1 MKNFLKILSF
11 SILTAFAVA
20 SCEEIKEPVEIH
32 LNKEYISNLQ
42 VGASQTLVAT
52 VTPEGSNVKVVW
64 TSADTGIATVSSEG
78 VVTGVAPG
86 TVDITAKADNST
98 ATCKVVVTPA
108 LPINIELSASEIEL
122 NIGDKRNLEVTLT
135 PSYAVAED
143 LVWESSDSEVAV
155 VSDGVVTAVKE
166 GEAVITVACNDGKL
180 TASCSVKVLP
190 EDVEVEVKVTAI
202 EIDPK
207 SVELEI
213 GQQKTLAVNVTPAEA
228 VADDLVWETSNSE
241 VAIVSGGVVTAVK
254 AGNATIT
261 AKCND
266 GAVSATCSVT
276 VLETEVAPSLTSVVI
291 NADATDLQIG
301 KTVALRAEY
310 FPEGAV
316 PTNVSWTVDKPDFA
330 QIDQN
335 GVITGKYAEKQP
347 IDPANP
353 AYKEW
358 IKVTVTVIADG
369 LKASYSLR
377 VIPTQPESIE
387 VDLPADGH
395 LRVGQEWDFNPRVL
409 PQGHGFGVTC
419 SIMKPGDK
427 FTADSRL
434 SSDVP
439 GTIAAQF
446 AVANH
451 ENLVYESYR
460 RNVSLSV
467 IPYWVESVSIP
478 ETQEMEVGGSI
489 ILSPEFT
496 SDVDGVQPSYKDV
509 KWSSSDQSVASINE
523 KTGEIVAHA
532 AGHTT
537 ITVTTANDWSVP
549 GGEEQKSATCVLTVK
564 AADSGLN
571 VGDYFYSDGTWSSD
585 LQSGKT
591 VVGVVFAKTNAT
603 AADPVLA
610 KDFPDC
616 THGLVLGLTEYADQ
630 DFGSVSVYDGHG
642 YYANLGYDASSIVDV
657 EKQNG
662 YGNSKAHRDLNASKA
677 DYVALFNAESG
688 VIAAQTNAVAT
699 PSGASSWY
707 VPSYKEMTMIL
718 ANYDT
723 VNAAIVSAGG
733 MAIATPNPIENSWD
747 DNRSSDWY
755 WTSTIYGKPYGAS
768 YDHYKYAFDIS
779 KGAWTTSQQSFAK
792 CKVRVVFAF

>member
-1 MKNFLKILSF
+1 MKNFLKVLSF
-11 SILTAFAVA
+11 SILTAFAAA
-20 SCEEIKEPVEIH
+20 SCEEIKEPVEIQ

-64 TSADTGIATVSSEG
+64 TSADAGIATVSSEG

-108 LPINIELSASEIEL
+108 LPTNIELSSSEIEL
-122 NIGDKRNLEVTLT
+122 NIGDKRNLEVTIT

-143 LVWESSDSEVAV
+143 LVWESSDSDVAV
-155 VSDGVVTAVKE
+155 VSDGVVTALKD
-166 GEAVITVACNDGKL
+166 GEAVITAACNDGKL
-180 TASCSVKVLP
+180 TASCRVKVLP
-190 EDVEVEVKVTAI
+190 EDVEVEVKITAI
-202 EIDPK
+202 ELDPK
-207 SVELEI
+207 SVEMEI
-213 GQQKTLAVNVTPAEA
+213 GQQKTLAVNVIPAEA

-241 VAIVSGGVVTAVK
+241 VAMVSAGVVTAVK

-266 GAVSATCSVT
+266 GTVSATCSVT

-291 NADATDLQIG
+291 NADATDIQIG
-301 KTVALRAEY
+301 KTVALHAEY

-335 GVITGKYAEKQP
+335 GVVTGKYAEKQP

-369 LKASYSLR
+369 LRASYSLR

-387 VDLPADGH
+387 VDLPAEGH
-395 LRVGQEWDFNPRVL
+395 IRVGQVWDFNPRVL
-409 PQGHGFGVTC
+409 PQELGFRVTC
-419 SIMKPGDK
+419 SIMTPGDR
-427 FTADSRL
+427 FTAESRL
-434 SSDVP
+434 SSDLP
-439 GTIAAQF
+439 GTVAAQF
-446 AVANH
+446 AVATH

-467 IPYWVESVSIP
+467 IPYWVESLSIP

-489 ILSPEFT
+489 VLSPEFT
-496 SDVDGVQPSYKDV
+496 SDVDGVQPTYKDV
-509 KWSSSDQSVASINE
+509 KWASSDQSVATINE
-523 KTGEIVAHA
+523 KTGEILALA
-532 AGHTT
+532 AGQTT

-571 VGDYFYSDGTWSSD
+571 IGDYFYSDGTWSSD

-591 VVGVVFAKTNAT
+591 VVGVVFAKANAT

-616 THGLVLGLTEYADQ
+616 THGLVLGLAEYTEQ
-630 DFGSVSVYDGHG
+630 DLGSVSAYYGHG
-642 YYANLGYDASSIVDV
+642 YYADLGYDAASIVSLD
-657 EKQNG
+657 KPNG
-662 YGNSKAHRDLNASKA
+662 YGNSKAHRDLNASKP
-677 DYVALFNAESG
+677 DYVTLFNAESG
-688 VIAAQTNAVAT
+688 VVATQTNDMST
-699 PSGASSWY
+699 PPGTSSWY
-707 VPSYKEMTMIL
+707 VPSYKEMDMIL

-723 VNAAIVSAGG
+723 INASLDAAGG
-733 MAIATPNPIENSWD
+733 QKVADPYEKEESFD
-747 DNRSSDWY
+747 DMRTSDWY
-755 WTSTIYGKPYGAS
+755 WTSTIYGKQYGS
-768 YDHYKYAFDIS
+768 SFDHYKYAFDIS
-779 KGAWTTSQQSFAK
+779 KGGWTTSQQSFAK

>member
-98 ATCKVVVTPA
+98 AACKVVVTPA
-108 LPINIELSASEIEL
+108 LPTNIELSASEIEL

-301 KTVALRAEY
+301 KTVALHAEY

-335 GVITGKYAEKQP
+335 GVVTGKYAEKQP

-353 AYKEW
+353 AFKEW

-369 LKASYSLR
+369 LRSSYSLR

-387 VDLPADGH
+387 VDLPAEGH
-395 LRVGQEWDFNPRVL
+395 IRVGQVWDFNPRVL
-409 PQGHGFGVTC
+409 PQELGFGVTC
-419 SIMKPGDK
+419 SIMMPGDR

-434 SSDVP
+434 SSDLP

-446 AVANH
+446 AVATH
-451 ENLVYESYR
+451 ENLVYETYR

-467 IPYWVESVSIP
+467 LPYWVESVSIP

-489 ILSPEFT
+489 VLSPEFT
-496 SDVDGVQPSYKDV
+496 SDVDGVQPTDKGLV
-509 KWSSSDQSVASINE
+509 WTSSDESKAVVDNNGKVTAL
-523 KTGEIVAHA
+523 A
-532 AGHTT
+532 AGTVE
-537 ITVTTANDWSVP
+537 ITAATNGSWSVP
-549 GGEEQKSATCVLTVK
+549 SGQAHKSAKCTVTINEAQNAVK
-564 AADSGLN
+564 
-571 VGDYFYSDGTWSSD
+571 VGDFYYSDGTTSST
-585 LQSGKT
+585 LEAGKT
-591 VVGVVFAKTNAT
+591 VIGIVISRDNAT
-603 AADPVLA
+603 STDKKLPAG
-610 KDFPDC
+610 C
-616 THGLVLGLTEYADQ
+616 THGVVLALGE
-630 DFGSVSVYDGHG
+630 GSGIWSSS
-642 YYANLGYDASSIVDV
+642 YDAGRVNSWAT
-657 EKQNG
+657 QNG
-662 YGNSKAHRDLNASKA
+662 YENTTGTYYS
-677 DYVALFNAESG
+677 
-688 VIAAQTNAVAT
+688 
-699 PSGASSWY
+699 
-707 VPSYKEMTMIL
+707 
-718 ANYDT
+718 
-723 VNAAIVSAGG
+723 NAAWTYVRNEYGNRLLGYNNTSALKEYIKNNGYTSGILEALGAYHIALPETASELYIPSIAEMDAIAKNLEVINAALKAAGG
-733 MAIATPNPIENSWD
+733 TEFVMDMD
-747 DNRSSDWY
+747 DSQKDAY
-755 WTSTIYGKPYGAS
+755 
-768 YDHYKYAFDIS
+768 
-779 KGAWTTSQQSFAK
+779 WTTSENEASSGNAATINPFTGELHGGVMK
-792 CKVRVVFAF
+792 SKEKKVRFIFAF